1 MKNSLKWL
9 ILILILALALSA
21 CERPVPGAQESQE
34 PPTAPTGEQP
44 PILTIPTTPPEAQ
57 PIPQEPY
64 PAPGEGSTAVAP
76 TEPGTTAPGGETT
89 APPVEQPVEET
100 PPPADAGTGD
110 SSAPSTPPTG
120 ERIHIVKAGENL
132 FRIGLQYGFTYQE
145 LAAYNGISN
154 PNSIQVGQEIR
165 IPPTP

>member
-21 CERPVPGAQESQE
+21 CERPVPDANESQDNS
-34 PPTAPTGEQP
+34 TAPVEEQP
-44 PILTIPTTPPEAQ
+44 PVLTIPTTPPEAQ
-57 PIPQEPY
+57 PMPQEPY
-64 PAPGEGSTAVAP
+64 PAPGGDGTGTTP
-76 TEPGTTAPGGETT
+76 TEPGATAPGGEAT
-89 APPVEQPVEET
+89 APPAEPTQET
-100 PPPADAGTGD
+100 PPPAEMGTGD
-110 SSAPSTPPTG
+110 SGAPAGG
-120 ERIHIVKAGENL
+120 ERIHVVKAGENL

-145 LAAYNGISN
+145 LADYNGISN

>member
-9 ILILILALALSA
+9 ILVLILALALSA

-34 PPTAPTGEQP
+34 APTAPTEQQP
-44 PILTIPTTPPEAQ
+44 PILTIPTTPPEVQ
-57 PIPQEPY
+57 PVPPQPY
-64 PAPGEGSTAVAP
+64 PAPGGDGTGSTSVDS
-76 TEPGTTAPGGETT
+76 GTTMPGGETT
-89 APPVEQPVEET
+89 APPGEPTQEAPAPAET
-100 PPPADAGTGD
+100 GTGD
-110 SSAPSTPPTG
+110 SSAPSAPPTG

-145 LAAYNGISN
+145 LAAYNGITN